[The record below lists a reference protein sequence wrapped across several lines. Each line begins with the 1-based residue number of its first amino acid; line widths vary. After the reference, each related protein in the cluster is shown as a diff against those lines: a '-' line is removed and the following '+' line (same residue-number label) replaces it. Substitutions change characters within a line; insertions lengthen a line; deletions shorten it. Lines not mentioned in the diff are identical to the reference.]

1 MLIAWIAEGSRS
13 SNSSRERAYAMRP
26 REGGLRR
33 RELSLSL
40 SLSLSHR
47 VPARDGDNEDQN
59 VRIQE
64 TTAVEYLYAYLW

>member
-1 MLIAWIAEGSRS
+1 MLIAWIAQGSRS
-13 SNSSRERAYAMRP
+13 SNSSRERAYARRP

-33 RELSLSL
+33 RQLSL

-47 VPARDGDNEDQN
+47 VPARDGDNEDHN

-64 TTAVEYLYAYLW
+64 TTAVEYLYAYL